1 MYLKGEDI
9 VIKKMVILNK
19 LKISGNM
26 KLEKSEIVEQ
36 ILIEKIGKKVV
47 EIILENLVMAQDQ
60 ETPMEN
66 NRLAHVIKKKS
77 KKNLRKI

>member
-60 ETPMEN
+60 ETSMEN